1 MCVHARTCVHGCVC
15 VCVCAQHSHSHM
27 MSFNLSHC
35 VGGQVTVSRKGVPRV
50 VWERNEGMLEDEEI
64 HLKPYLNLS
73 RSRGV
78 FWSFNSKTQEYVL
91 SPRPDVHVHPL
102 DPYNQKLIVIATDGH
117 FIGNSPD
124 NILGFGV
131 PLVIMLIVPD
141 KLHNLQIIVPDKLHN
156 FGVCGVYLGL
166 SMMTRGTPN
175 PRMSSGLLSMKR

>member
-1 MCVHARTCVHGCVC
+1 MCVCACAHVRAWVCACVC
-15 VCVCAQHSHSHM
+15 VHNIHTVM

-35 VGGQVTVSRKGVPRV
+35 VGVQMIVSRKGVQRV
-50 VWERNEGMLEDEEI
+50 VWERKNKGMLEDEEI

-124 NILGFGV
+124 NILGSGV

-141 KLHNLQIIVPDKLHN
+141 KLHNLQIIVPDKLHS
-156 FGVCGVYLGL
+156 FRSLW
-166 SMMTRGTPN
+166 
-175 PRMSSGLLSMKR
+175 RMSSGLLSMKR